1 MKRKK
6 IVCSILTVCFL
17 SSLFFQN
24 VTVLANEN
32 TAENVISVTQE
43 QNNENYIFYQI

>member
-32 TAENVISVTQE
+32 TIENVTSEKQE
-43 QNNENYIFYQI
+43 QNNENYIF